1 MEVIFM
7 LDKLLGRNKS
17 VQDLIGVKSFTNYG
31 VITDKGELLFFQV
44 SPTNISVLSN
54 ESITAKI
61 RQLMLVLNSKPEL
74 EFVCTDASEC
84 FDENKLYLAKRYEEE
99 PNPLIR
105 SLIAKDSEFLD
116 NMQLEMATA
125 RQFVFIARC
134 RNAKPEQVFTELNRV
149 EKILSEQGF
158 DVKRMGKEDI
168 KRFLAIYFEASYEGE
183 HIPDVDG
190 IQFLPVEYDGNL
202 EGG

>member
-1 MEVIFM
+1 M

-84 FDENKLYLAKRYEEE
+84 FDENKLYLARRYEEE

-202 EGG
+202 E

>member
-1 MEVIFM
+1 M

-31 VITDKGELLFFQV
+31 VITDKGDLLFFQV

-84 FDENKLYLAKRYEEE
+84 FDENKLYLARRYEEE

-202 EGG
+202 EGGCSL